1 MPPHKVFFQIVGLV
15 CMILAMLG
23 GFMYPLNT
31 MDFLWIVIYEMTIF
45 LGVSGILLLIQY
57 EGFEEE
63 ENMS

>member
-1 MPPHKVFFQIVGLV
+1 MPPQKIIFQIVGLV

-31 MDFLWIVIYEMTIF
+31 ADFLWVVIYEMTIF

-57 EGFEEE
+57 EGFEKEE
-63 ENMS
+63 PPS